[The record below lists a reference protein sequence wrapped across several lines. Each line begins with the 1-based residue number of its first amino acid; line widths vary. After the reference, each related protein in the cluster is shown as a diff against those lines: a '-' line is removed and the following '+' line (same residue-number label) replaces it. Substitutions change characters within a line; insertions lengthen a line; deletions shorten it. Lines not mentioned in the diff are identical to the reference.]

1 MIRALIVSMG
11 LLTAGTLVGSASA
24 EAQSQSSD
32 GQTPAAAGTSASDAA
47 AKPKPKKVWTN
58 DDMGEVTGTISVVGT
73 PTAQRTAKT
82 QRASPI
88 SSFQQQE
95 TTKPAEKKPADAA
108 KKGDSSVDPKTLAKV
123 REQLQKLQA
132 GIDQLDRQIEQLKGA
147 SRGDS
152 KNLGV
157 LTSDPSSYSMEPVP
171 DQIKA
176 LEAKKGKLQAAMDQL
191 LDAARESGIEPGQL
205 R

>member
-11 LLTAGTLVGSASA
+11 LLAAGALVGSVSA

-82 QRASPI
+82 QGASSI

-95 TTKPAEKKPADAA
+95 TTKPAENKSADAA
-108 KKGDSSVDPKTLAKV
+108 KKSDGSVDPKTLAKV

-132 GIDQLDRQIEQLKGA
+132 GIDQLDKQIDQLKGA